1 MFNFYYVVGNAPLE
15 MQFSVNSATVLDL
28 ELLESSFDLM
38 RNSLF
43 KMNRRQDWMMPTP
56 FVLNDAV
63 VIQKKI
69 IPSPVVKTEVK
80 KVIESTPVQDSISE
94 TKPEI
99 EPEKPKVP

>member
-1 MFNFYYVVGNAPLE
+1 MI
-15 MQFSVNSATVLDL
+15 
-28 ELLESSFDLM
+28 
-38 RNSLF
+38 
-43 KMNRRQDWMMPTP
+43 KRQNWMMPTP

-69 IPSPVVKTEVK
+69 VPTPVVKTVVK

-94 TKPEI
+94 TIPEI